1 MSTKEFIKEQVENF
15 SSSFTPGQFTELSKR
30 ENSLIILEVPSK
42 DYTLTEIA
50 RIVESNNVH
59 IMALNVMPIS
69 GGEFLLLSLKLDID
83 DVTVLLRSFERFNY
97 NVVYYFMKEGEVTDK
112 QKERLDE
119 LLFYLDMWLNLFRF
133 IGEQW
138 RLDDPYK
145 LEQEVLNQQF
155 ND

>member
-97 NVVYYFMKEGEVTDK
+97 NVVYYFMKEGEVTDT

-119 LLFYLDMWLNLFRF
+119 LMYYLEM
-133 IGEQW
+133 
-138 RLDDPYK
+138 
-145 LEQEVLNQQF
+145 
-155 ND
+155 

>member
-1 MSTKEFIKEQVENF
+1 MSTKEFLKEQVENF

-119 LLFYLDMWLNLFRF
+119 LLFYLDM
-133 IGEQW
+133 
-138 RLDDPYK
+138 
-145 LEQEVLNQQF
+145 
-155 ND
+155 